1 MAPDVLNQLIPSES
15 EASSAKRE
23 NQLVVSL
30 ITVRSASPEA
40 LAVPQ
45 LVAARAEELPEALA
59 VATEDAILTYA
70 QLDAQAN
77 KLAHYLRDL
86 GVGPGVFTGIYL
98 GRSWQFVLAA
108 LAIMKAGG
116 AYVPLDPAYP
126 SERLAYMLQNAQVPV
141 LVTRGPLLTTM
152 PRGTWRT
159 VDLDAE
165 QAHISDFPKEAP
177 FCAHSAN
184 NPAYLIYTSGSTG
197 QPKGVPIKH
206 ANLSNLMAWHA
217 QAFEVT
223 ASDRA
228 SQVAGLGF
236 DAAVWEI
243 WPYLT
248 AGASLHIAGE
258 VTRKSPEK
266 LRDWLVAQQIT
277 IGFAPTPIAEF
288 LINMEWPAETR
299 LRQLLTG
306 GDVLRSHPRGN
317 LPFAVFN
324 NYGPAECTVVST
336 STRVTAEAETNPASL
351 PAIGAPTTN
360 TLVYILDQNQNPVPE
375 GASGEIY
382 IGGAQVADGYLNQ
395 PELTAEKFLH
405 NPFSDK
411 WGARL
416 YKTGDLGRWRSDGK
430 IDFLGRADEQVK
442 IRGQR
447 IEPDEIAAWLNRHP
461 AVLSSVVIAR
471 EDDPGD
477 KKLVAY
483 LVLDKCLEPSR
494 SGLQEFLSAHLPGY
508 MVPATF
514 VQLQEIPLTANDKI
528 NRAGLP
534 APTEAN
540 TIGEKQTPA
549 PAPKTNVEKQVE
561 EIVAS
566 LLRLKQVGRNDN
578 FFLLGGHSLLGTQV
592 ITRARGAFGVELPLR
607 TIFEFP
613 TIAGLAAQVEK
624 LLGQN

>member
-1 MAPDVLNQLIPSES
+1 MAPDVLNHLIPSES
-15 EASSAKRE
+15 ETFSKERE
-23 NQLVVSL
+23 IPVVVSR
-30 ITVRSASPEA
+30 ITVRGSPESM
-40 LAVPQ
+40 AVPQ
-45 LVAARAEELPEALA
+45 LVAARAEEFPEALA
-59 VATEDAILTYA
+59 VATDDETLTYA
-70 QLDAQAN
+70 QLNAQAN
-77 KLAHYLRDL
+77 QLAHYLQDL
-86 GVGPGVFTGIYL
+86 GVGPGVFTGVYID
-98 GRSWQFVLAA
+98 RSWQFVLAA
-108 LAIMKAGG
+108 LAVMKAGG

-141 LVTRGPLLTTM
+141 LITRGPLLATM
-152 PRGTWRT
+152 PRGPWQT
-159 VDLDAE
+159 VDLDAK
-165 QAHISDFPKEAP
+165 QARISDFPKDAP

-184 NPAYLIYTSGSTG
+184 DPAYLIYTSGSTG

-206 ANLSNLMAWHA
+206 AGLSNLIAWHK

-223 ASDRA
+223 AADHA

-248 AGASLHIAGE
+248 AGASLHIADE

-266 LRDWLVAQQIT
+266 LRDWLVARQIT

-288 LINMEWPAETR
+288 LINMEWPADTR
-299 LRQLLTG
+299 LRRLLTG
-306 GDVLRSHPRGN
+306 GDVLRSYPRPN

-324 NYGPAECTVVST
+324 NYGPAECTIVST
-336 STRVTAEAETNPASL
+336 STRIAAEADAASL
-351 PAIGAPTTN
+351 PPIGAPTAN
-360 TLVYILDQNQNPVPE
+360 TLVYILDENLNPVPE
-375 GASGEIY
+375 GSGGEIY

-405 NPFSDK
+405 NPFSHEWDS
-411 WGARL
+411 RL

-430 IDFLGRADEQVK
+430 IDFLGRVDDQIK

-461 AVLSSVVIAR
+461 AVLSSVVVAR
-471 EDDPGD
+471 EDNPGE

-483 LVLDKCLEPSR
+483 LVLGKCEEPSR
-494 SGLQEFLSAHLPGY
+494 SGLQAFLSPHLPGY

-514 VQLQEIPLTANDKI
+514 IRLQEIPLTANGKI

-540 TIGEKQTPA
+540 TIGEKQAPA
-549 PAPKTNVEKQVE
+549 PVPKTNVEKQVE

-592 ITRARGAFGVELPLR
+592 ITRARGIFGVELPLR

>member
-1 MAPDVLNQLIPSES
+1 MSPDVLNQLIPSEGETFS
-15 EASSAKRE
+15 KERE
-23 NQLVVSL
+23 NPVVVSR
-30 ITVRSASPEA
+30 ITVRGSPEGLA
-40 LAVPQ
+40 LPQ
-45 LVAARAEELPEALA
+45 LVAARAEEFPEALA
-59 VATEDAILTYA
+59 VATEDETLTYA
-70 QLDAQAN
+70 QLNARAN
-77 KLAHYLRDL
+77 QLAHYLQDL
-86 GVGPGVFTGIYL
+86 GVGPGVFTGVYID
-98 GRSWQFVLAA
+98 RSWQFVLAA
-108 LAIMKAGG
+108 LAVMKAGG

-126 SERLAYMLQNAQVPV
+126 SERLAHMLRNAHVPV
-141 LVTRGPLLTTM
+141 LVTRGPLLATM
-152 PRGTWRT
+152 PRGPWRT

-165 QAHISDFPKEAP
+165 QARISDFSEDAP
-177 FCAHSAN
+177 FCAHSASD
-184 NPAYLIYTSGSTG
+184 PAYLIYTSGSTG

-206 ANLSNLMAWHA
+206 ANLSNLIAWHI

-223 ASDRA
+223 ASDGA

-248 AGASLHIAGE
+248 AGASLHIADE

-266 LRDWLVAQQIT
+266 LRDWLVARQIT
-277 IGFAPTPIAEF
+277 ICFAPTPIAEF
-288 LINMEWPAETR
+288 LITMEWPGETR
-299 LRQLLTG
+299 LRRLLTG
-306 GDVLRSHPRGN
+306 GDVLRKHPRPN

-324 NYGPAECTVVST
+324 NYGPAECTIVST
-336 STRVTAEAETNPASL
+336 STRIAAEADAASL
-351 PAIGAPTTN
+351 PSIGAPTKN
-360 TLVYILDQNQNPVPE
+360 TLVYILDEDLGPVPE
-375 GASGEIY
+375 GSGGEIY

-405 NPFSDK
+405 NPFSNE
-411 WGARL
+411 WGSRL

-430 IDFLGRADEQVK
+430 IDFLGRVDDQVK

-461 AVLSSVVIAR
+461 AVRSSVVIAR
-471 EDDPGD
+471 EDNRGE

-483 LVLDKCLEPSR
+483 VVLDKCTEPSR
-494 SGLQEFLSAHLPGY
+494 SGLQEFLSPHLPGY

-514 VQLQEIPLTANDKI
+514 VRLQEIPLTANGKI
-528 NRAGLP
+528 NRVCLP

-540 TIGEKQTPA
+540 TIGEKQA